1 MNEPPTA
8 TVWTS
13 QVRRGLLELC
23 VLALLDQRPDY
34 GYEVVTRLREA
45 PQLAAGEGT
54 VYPLLRRLR
63 KLGWLDTFWQESD
76 SGPPR
81 QYYELTESGKSHLRL
96 LKSEWA
102 QLGASVEQIV
112 ANGSG
117 RRKKRAARQG
127 GASR

>member
-1 MNEPPTA
+1 MEDRPDA

-23 VLALLDQRPDY
+23 VLALLDRRPDY
-34 GYEVVTRLREA
+34 GYEVVTRLGNA

-63 KLGWLDTFWQESD
+63 KLGWLETSWQESE

-81 QYYELTESGKSHLRL
+81 QYYELTESGRSHLRL
-96 LKSEWA
+96 LKSEWN
-102 QLGASVEQIV
+102 QLGSSMDQILSPT
-112 ANGSG
+112 GSRG
-117 RRKKRAARQG
+117 QKQSGRQG
-127 GASR
+127 GAS